1 MRTFVGCMAVLL
13 LAPVL
18 AWADA
23 PPGTIIYVEDEFLPD
38 TDMNGWTAYGNVTMS
53 NPQGNGF
60 SLWTPCYRQP
70 EEQVGIVGIQEG
82 GGGGRSFGMYKKF
95 YDEYIP
101 NGEKHIQAWVRM
113 LSCDWGWAMTP
124 GALNVRLGKDPLGG
138 TDPNAPS
145 VIWTSPYWGD
155 WNRLELIQPC
165 VEGWETIFIQVDGFM
180 NGYYQILVDTVEVW
194 QTPEPA
200 AAALLML
207 GGLPLLRRRR

>member
-1 MRTFVGCMAVLL
+1 MKMLLGSIAVMLCIPAL
-13 LAPVL
+13 V
-18 AWADA
+18 WADA
-23 PPGTIIYVEDEFLPD
+23 PPGTIVYIEDDFLPD
-38 TDMNGWTAYGNVTMS
+38 QDMNGWTTYGNATIG
-53 NPQGNGF
+53 NPSGNGF
-60 SLWTPCYRQP
+60 SLWGPCYRRAD
-70 EEQVGIVGIQEG
+70 EQDGIAGIQEG
-82 GGGGRSFGMYKKF
+82 GGGGRSFGMYKRF

-101 NGEKHIQAWVRM
+101 EGEKHIQAWVRM
-113 LSCDWGWAMTP
+113 LSCTWGWDLTP

-145 VIWTSPYWGD
+145 VIWTAPYWGD

-207 GGLPLLRRRR
+207 GLPLLRRRR